1 MADLPFETLI
11 KGKCKSSADRW
22 YPVPIQTYANA
33 FKLSGAYEDTVALRK
48 NLAYSMQ
55 YLEYLEKQIAEL
67 ELSSVIY
74 VMVVKTYVITAMS
87 ILEGIFTNIIK
98 ARGWW
103 KTSQLESLG
112 TTQANETKFDGQKF
126 VVKTELLR
134 KVDPYPMQM
143 NLEELIVILQ
153 RHHDALNVDHLVY
166 PALKR
171 LKELRNRIHLQK
183 TDGTTDHDYNAFDYT
198 VKKEM
203 GCILLQILSSEMVTH
218 YSHVFRFLEVNKDN
232 EEAQNPDDESTEL

>member
-1 MADLPFETLI
+1 MVEHSFETLI
-11 KGKCKSSADRW
+11 KGKCKSSTDRW
-22 YPVPIQTYANA
+22 YPISVQKYVKA
-33 FKLSGAYEDTVALRK
+33 FKLNGAYEDVAALRK

-55 YLEYLEKQIAEL
+55 YLEYIEKQIAEL

-74 VMVVKTYVITAMS
+74 SMLIKTYVITAMS

-103 KTSQLESLG
+103 KTSQLESIG
-112 TTQANETKFDGQKF
+112 TTQANETKFGDKKLI
-126 VVKTELLR
+126 VKTELFR
-134 KVDPYPMQM
+134 KVEPYPLQM
-143 NLEELIVILQ
+143 NLEELIAILC
-153 RHHDALNVDHLVY
+153 RHHEALNVDHLVY

-198 VKKEM
+198 IKREM
-203 GCILLQILSSEMVTH
+203 GSILFQILSSEMVTND
-218 YSHVFRFLEVNKDN
+218 SDVFKFLETNKD
-232 EEAQNPDDESTEL
+232 EEEEM

>member
-11 KGKCKSSADRW
+11 KGKYKSCSDRW
-22 YPVPIQTYANA
+22 YPIPIQTYANA
-33 FKLSGAYEDTVALRK
+33 FKLSGAYDETVALRK

-55 YLEYLEKQIAEL
+55 YLEFLEKQLAEL
-67 ELSSVIY
+67 DLSSVIY

-87 ILEGIFTNIIK
+87 VLEGIFTNIIK

-112 TTQANETKFDGQKF
+112 TTQANETKFDGQKL
-126 VVKTELLR
+126 VVKTELLK
-134 KVDPYPMQM
+134 KVDPYPLQM
-143 NLEELIVILQ
+143 NLEELINILN

-183 TDGTTDHDYNAFDYT
+183 TDSTTDHDYNAFDYT

-203 GCILLQILSSEMVTH
+203 GSILLQILSSEMVTH
-218 YSHVFRFLEVNKDN
+218 YSFVFKFLEVNKDV
-232 EEAQNPDDESTEL
+232 EPESESDAETSE